1 MIMRLRRIMRVQI
14 IQAVLFFI
22 LLALT
27 SPVLAQSLS
36 DINLDWLERQE
47 KYRQWGRDPFVV
59 SSISPGEESG
69 MVGGLNLSAI
79 IYRKNSGT
87 AIINNRILRKGDR
100 INGKEISKILE
111 DRVILRDGSG
121 DRDLRV
127 NKFSVGR

>member
-1 MIMRLRRIMRVQI
+1 MSMRTIVMWMAML
-14 IQAVLFFI
+14 LI

-27 SPVLAQSLS
+27 SSAFAQSLS

-47 KYRQWGRDPFVV
+47 KYRQWGRDPFAV
-59 SSISPGEESG
+59 SPITSGEESG
-69 MVGGLNLSAI
+69 TVGGLKLSAI
-79 IYRKNSGT
+79 IYRKNSGV

-100 INGKEISKILE
+100 INGKEISQILE
-111 DRVILRDGSG
+111 DRVILRDSSG

>member
-1 MIMRLRRIMRVQI
+1 MRRRTIWMAI
-14 IQAVLFFI
+14 LLI

-47 KYRQWGRDPFVV
+47 KYRQWGRDPFVA
-59 SSISPGEESG
+59 SPITSGEESG
-69 MVGGLNLSAI
+69 MVGGLKLSAI
-79 IYRKNSGT
+79 IYRKNSGV

-100 INGKEISKILE
+100 INGKEISQIFE
-111 DRVILRDGSG
+111 DRVVLRDGSG

>member
-1 MIMRLRRIMRVQI
+1 MKMALTI
-14 IQAVLFFI
+14 FFI
-22 LLALT
+22 LLVPA

-47 KYRQWGRDPFVV
+47 KYSHWGRDPFVAT
-59 SSISPGEESG
+59 SMAPGEESG
-69 MVGGLNLSAI
+69 TVSGLNLTAI
-79 IYRKNSGT
+79 IYRRNSGV

-100 INGKEISKILE
+100 INGKEISQILE
-111 DRVILRDGSG
+111 DRVILRDGGG

>member
-1 MIMRLRRIMRVQI
+1 MRIIMWLAMFL
-14 IQAVLFFI
+14 VL
-22 LLALT
+22 LVLT

-47 KYRQWGRDPFVV
+47 KYRQWGRDPFID
-59 SSISPGEESG
+59 SSITSGEESG
-69 MVGGLNLSAI
+69 MVGGLKLSAI
-79 IYRKNSGT
+79 IYRRNSGV

-100 INGKEISKILE
+100 IDGKEISQILE
-111 DRVILRDGSG
+111 DRVILRDSSG